1 MNQRETTARDARID
15 ALTRKLG
22 MEPGTAGDQIRH
34 AAAQNPAVASALR
47 NLSDGDIEKIS
58 AVLSDR
64 DAARKLLSTPQA
76 QALLKMLRS

>member
-34 AAAQNPAVASALR
+34 AAAQNPAVAAAFNS
-47 NLSDGDIEKIS
+47 LSDGDIEKIS
-58 AVLSDR
+58 AVLSDQ